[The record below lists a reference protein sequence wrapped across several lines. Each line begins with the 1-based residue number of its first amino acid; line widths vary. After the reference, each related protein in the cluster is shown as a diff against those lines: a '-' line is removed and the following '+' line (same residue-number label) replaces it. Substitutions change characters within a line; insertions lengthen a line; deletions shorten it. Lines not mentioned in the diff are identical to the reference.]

1 MTVPMNVPTL
11 FDYNGVL
18 VDDEDVHFAA
28 FREALS
34 PLGIALTEEA
44 YLQRYLGYDDV
55 GAFQAILVDAGR
67 TPSTEDVRALV
78 DAKKP
83 LYLARIAD
91 LRTFPGAREIVE
103 RRAALGPVGIV
114 SGALL
119 HEIEIGLDKLGVR
132 ALIRFIVSAEDTA
145 ACKPDP
151 EGYLEAVRRLGSLGV
166 AAPAVAI
173 EDSLAGV
180 EAAKR
185 AGLRCVA
192 VAHTYAPF
200 ELARAGADV
209 IVPSLSALTDEAL
222 AC

>member
-1 MTVPMNVPTL
+1 MRAATL

-28 FREALS
+28 FREALV
-34 PLGIALTEEA
+34 PLGIGLEQETYVA
-44 YLQRYLGYDDV
+44 RYLGFDDV

-67 TPSTEDVRALV
+67 TPSRDEVRALV
-78 DAKKP
+78 EAKKP
-83 LYLARIAD
+83 LYLSRAAD
-91 LRTFPGAREIVE
+91 LRTFPGARELIL
-103 RRAALGPVGIV
+103 RRAALGPVAIV
-114 SGALL
+114 SGALRS
-119 HEIEIGLDKLGVR
+119 EIELGLDKLGVR
-132 ALIRFIVSAEDTA
+132 SEVAFIVSAEDTS

-151 EGYLEAVRRLGSLGV
+151 EGYLEAVRRL
-166 AAPAVAI
+166 AARGENTPAVAI

-200 ELARAGADV
+200 ELSGAGADV
-209 IVPSLSALTDEAL
+209 VVPTLASITDEAL

>member
-1 MTVPMNVPTL
+1 MNVPTL

-28 FREALS
+28 FREALV
-34 PLGIALTEEA
+34 PRGIELTHEQYVE
-44 YLQRYLGYDDV
+44 RYLGFDDV
-55 GAFQAILVDAGR
+55 GAFQAILIDAGE
-67 TPSTEDVRALV
+67 TPTDDDVRELV

-91 LRTFPGAREIVE
+91 LRTFPGARDLVL
-103 RRAALGPVGIV
+103 RRAALGVVGVV
-114 SGALL
+114 SGALRN
-119 HEIEIGLDKLGVR
+119 EIEIGLDRLGVR
-132 ALIRFIVSAEDTA
+132 DAVRFVVSAEDTQ

-151 EGYLEAVRRLGSLGV
+151 EGYLEALRRLGALGHKG
-166 AAPAVAI
+166 PAVAI
-173 EDSLAGV
+173 EDSIAGV

-200 ELARAGADV
+200 ELARAGADAV
-209 IVPSLSALTDEAL
+209 VPTLASLTDDTL